1 MTFLFVDIINLRK
14 AYAGSAWR
22 GTCCWIHSP
31 ALDVPATLSSVSTG
45 TEGGGG
51 GGAGTLSVDS
61 VANREAVR
69 SFVECRERLDGDL
82 SRSVEP

>member
-51 GGAGTLSVDS
+51 GAGTLSVDS
-61 VANREAVR
+61 VANPEAVR
-69 SFVECRERLDGDL
+69 SFVE
-82 SRSVEP
+82 